1 MEYTMIN
8 ITCFLAC
15 NLTILIISRSTIEI
29 MLQCLKT
36 STNIF
41 PLELT
46 ILSLDFLSIE
56 KPYFSEDCTCNSPET
71 KLKLMPHSVLL
82 SIIDVSKD
90 LFKSFMHLLLR
101 LRGGI

>member
-1 MEYTMIN
+1 MGYTMIN

-15 NLTILIISRSTIEI
+15 NLTILIISRSTIDI

-36 STNIF
+36 STNFF

-56 KPYFSEDCTCNSPET
+56 KPYFSEDCLCNSPET
-71 KLKLMPHSVLL
+71 KLKLIPHSVLL
-82 SIIDVSKD
+82 SIIDVKVSHASTVKV
-90 LFKSFMHLLLR
+90 KR
-101 LRGGI
+101 R

>member
-1 MEYTMIN
+1 MGYTMIN

-36 STNIF
+36 STNFF

-56 KPYFSEDCTCNSPET
+56 KPYFSEDCLCNSPET

-82 SIIDVSKD
+82 SIIDVKVSYASTVKV
-90 LFKSFMHLLLR
+90 KTRYINSY
-101 LRGGI
+101 

>member
-1 MEYTMIN
+1 MEYTIIN

-15 NLTILIISRSTIEI
+15 NLTILIISRSTIDI

-36 STNIF
+36 STNFF

-46 ILSLDFLSIE
+46 MLSLDFLSIE

-82 SIIDVSKD
+82 SIIE
-90 LFKSFMHLLLR
+90 L
-101 LRGGI
+101 

>member
-1 MEYTMIN
+1 MGYTMIN

-15 NLTILIISRSTIEI
+15 NLTILIIPRSTIEI

-36 STNIF
+36 STNLF

-46 ILSLDFLSIE
+46 VLSLDFLSIE
-56 KPYFSEDCTCNSPET
+56 KTYFSEDCPCNSPET

>member
-82 SIIDVSKD
+82 SIIDVYVIRFVKVSHASTVKV
-90 LFKSFMHLLLR
+90 KR
-101 LRGGI
+101 R